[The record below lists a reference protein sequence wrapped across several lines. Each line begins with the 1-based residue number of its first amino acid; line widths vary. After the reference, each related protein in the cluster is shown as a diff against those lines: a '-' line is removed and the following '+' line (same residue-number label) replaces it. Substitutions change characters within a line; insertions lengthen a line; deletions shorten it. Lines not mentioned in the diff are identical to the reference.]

1 MRVIAIGDTHGRDIW
16 KRIGSTEMNFDK
28 MIFIGDYFDTK
39 DKIYPDK
46 QIDNFNEIIDL
57 KKVFP
62 DKVVLLLGNHDFHY
76 LKNVDE
82 TYSGFQYSHRLAIQE
97 VLEKAIE
104 ERLLQICYVFQ
115 NCLFSHAG
123 FSKTWCAANQLNTS
137 CNCNDFEKNAND
149 LFYTSRQAFK
159 FKMGVNRSSTG
170 DDITQSPIWI
180 RPSSLAEDKIDDY
193 VQVVGH
199 TACEKVKIE
208 NDIVMIDTLG
218 FSKEYIII
226 QDEKMHIVKMM

>member
-16 KRIGSTEMNFDK
+16 RQIGSAEMNFDK

-39 DKIYPDK
+39 DKIYPDE
-46 QIDNFNEIIDL
+46 QIDNFNEIIEL
-57 KKVFP
+57 KKAFR
-62 DKVVLLLGNHDFHY
+62 DKIVLLLGNHDFHY

-97 VLEKAIE
+97 VLEIAIK
-104 ERLLQICYVFQ
+104 ERLLQICDVFQ

-123 FSKTWCAANQLNTS
+123 FSKTWCATNHLDTNCTS
-137 CNCNDFEKNAND
+137 TEFVKNANN
-149 LFYTSRQAFK
+149 LFYTSRQSFK
-159 FKMGVNRSSTG
+159 FKMGINRSSTG

-180 RPSSLAEDKIDDY
+180 RPSSLAKDKIDDY

-199 TACEKVKIE
+199 TACPNIKIE

-218 FSKEYIII
+218 FSKEYILI
-226 QDEKMHIVKMM
+226 QDNQMHIVKMP